1 MSLKFGRGARGGG
14 VGTRWGERQA
24 NGNVRPNGNA
34 RSYKTGKNH
43 TAKYATN
50 RRGSAP
56 VVEVDLSLE
65 PDVDGERVAEAI
77 FQKADRRTTI
87 ENGKWSSSG
96 VFEVDFSL

>member
-1 MSLKFGRGARGGG
+1 M
-14 VGTRWGERQA
+14 
-24 NGNVRPNGNA
+24 
-34 RSYKTGKNH
+34 
-43 TAKYATN
+43 
-50 RRGSAP
+50 
-56 VVEVDLSLE
+56 EVDLSLE

>member
-1 MSLKFGRGARGGG
+1 